1 VRCERRLRDVTLA
14 VRLKLLGGL
23 VLEGPEGRP
32 IHLSTRKAFLVL
44 AALALVG
51 DKGLRREALAELLWP
66 DRSEPQARSSLRQA
80 LTAIRAA
87 LGGDEAGLR
96 LTADAE
102 TVRLAGPVEHVDA
115 RAFDRLADS
124 VVLGEQVQACGLFG
138 GDLLE
143 GVALDQPADRWFGGY
158 AAAFQRRALALCE
171 GLSRRAADDDTAARA
186 CEALAH
192 RLLDRDPAAEEAHR
206 ALMRIGLA
214 RGQRNAAR
222 RQLEQCRD
230 ALRRELDA
238 APEPATLALL
248 DESAVPAPPRT
259 LVAATPASAAE
270 SPASAD
276 RTASARRGASLVVMP
291 FDDLSAVGDSFFADG
306 IVEEITSALSRIR
319 ELFVI
324 ARQSAFTYKGRF
336 VDVREVGREL
346 GVRYV
351 VEGTVRRGG
360 DRVRISVH
368 LVDAETRSQLWSG
381 RYDGETGDIFALQ
394 DMIASQVA
402 GALHPSLRAFEI
414 ENARR
419 KAPDSL
425 EAYDLVLRAYPHF
438 WAHAKDDNRIAI
450 ALLDQALQRDPR
462 YGVALA
468 FKAWCHAQEASYVW
482 ADDPGGERA
491 LALRLADRAAAEV
504 DDHASA
510 LIAIGAAHGLTTT
523 NQDRAA
529 AYIERALAIDP
540 NNAWGW
546 TRLGWATALRRRP
559 DEALAHFERSLA
571 LSPFDPLAFNVHF
584 GMAMAWHIKGDYR
597 RATALVEK
605 GLRARPSAVW
615 AYRMLAA
622 FHANA
627 GNDAQAQEAMR
638 TFLSHFPH
646 ASISLLRAA
655 MPPSIIENNMDYFAG
670 LVRAGLPKK

>member
-1 VRCERRLRDVTLA
+1 MSSIGGAATVL

-23 VLEGPEGRP
+23 TLEDPNAGPVRLP
-32 IHLSTRKAFLVL
+32 TRKAALAL
-44 AALALVG
+44 AALALIG
-51 DKGLRREALAELLWP
+51 PKGLRRDALAELLWA

-80 LTAIRAA
+80 LTAIRTS
-87 LGGDEAGLR
+87 LGSGSDGLR
-96 LTADAE
+96 LGADAE
-102 TVRLAGPVEHVDA
+102 VVRLDGPTDLIDVRE
-115 RAFDRLADS
+115 FDRLADS
-124 VVLGEQVQACGLFG
+124 SVVAHQARACELYE

-143 GVALDQPADRWFGGY
+143 GVALDSPADRWFGGY
-158 AAAFQRRALALCE
+158 VGAFQRRALALSE
-171 GLSRRAADDDTAARA
+171 ALSEVADHDDARRA
-186 CEALAH
+186 CEGLAH

-206 ALMRIGLA
+206 ALIRIHLA
-214 RGQRNAAR
+214 RGQRNAAL
-222 RQLEQCRD
+222 RQLEQCRE

-238 APEPATLALL
+238 EPEPATLALL
-248 DESAVPAPPRT
+248 DERQEPRRAA
-259 LVAATPASAAE
+259 AATPPPPGTAE
-270 SPASAD
+270 RTVDRHASPA
-276 RTASARRGASLVVMP
+276 RPGPSLVVMP
-291 FDDLSAVGDSFFADG
+291 FDDLSAGDDGFFADG
-306 IVEEITSALSRIR
+306 VVEEITSALSRIR
-319 ELFVI
+319 EFFVI

-381 RYDGETGDIFALQ
+381 RFDGEAGDIFALQ
-394 DMIASQVA
+394 DTIASQVA
-402 GALHPSLRAFEI
+402 GALQPSLRASEI

-450 ALLDQALQRDPR
+450 DLLAQALERDPN

-468 FKAWCHAQEASYVW
+468 FKAWCHAQEATYLWSEHP
-482 ADDPGGERA
+482 ARERA
-491 LALRLADRAAAEV
+491 IALELADKAALNVENDAT
-504 DDHASA
+504 A
-510 LIAIGAAHGLTTT
+510 LIAIGAVHGMTTT
-523 NQDRAA
+523 DQDKAI
-529 AYIERALAIDP
+529 AYIERALSIDP

-546 TRLGWATALRRRP
+546 TRLGWATTLRGRP
-559 DEALAHFERSLA
+559 DEAMAYFERSLA

-584 GMAMAWHIKGDYR
+584 GMAMALGIKGEHR
-597 RATALVEK
+597 KGIVLVEK

-627 GNDAQAQEAMR
+627 GNQGQAQEAMR
-638 TFLSHFPH
+638 MVLAHYPH
-646 ASISLLRAA
+646 ATVAMLKAG
-655 MPPSIIENNMDYFAG
+655 MPPSIVEGDPSYFSG
-670 LVRAGLPKK
+670 LELAGLPAD

>member
-1 VRCERRLRDVTLA
+1 MA

-23 VLEGPEGRP
+23 ALEGPDGLPVRLP
-32 IHLSTRKAFLVL
+32 TRKSALLL

-51 DKGLRREALAELLWP
+51 DKGLRRDALAELLWP
-66 DRSEPQARSSLRQA
+66 DRSEPQARSSLRQS
-80 LTAIRAA
+80 LTAVRHA
-87 LGGDEAGLR
+87 LDDAGTDLHLEAEGD
-96 LTADAE
+96 
-102 TVRLAGPVEHVDA
+102 TVRLCGPDERIDV

-124 VVLGEQVQACGLFG
+124 ASAQDQARACGLYAG
-138 GDLLE
+138 EPME
-143 GVALDQPADRWFGGY
+143 GVALDPPADRWFGGY
-158 AAAFQRRALALCE
+158 AAAFQRRALALVE
-171 GLSRRAADDDTAARA
+171 ALSRKAGEGEAAQA

-206 ALMRIGLA
+206 ALIRIMLA
-214 RGQRNAAR
+214 RGQRNVAR
-222 RQLEQCRD
+222 RQLELCRE
-230 ALRRELDA
+230 ALHRELDA
-238 APEPATLALL
+238 EPEPATSALL
-248 DESAVPAPPRT
+248 DKQPQPREQPAPLPP
-259 LVAATPASAAE
+259 PAPAPAAE
-270 SPASAD
+270 RPQ
-276 RTASARRGASLVVMP
+276 RPGPSLVVMP
-291 FDDLSAVGDSFFADG
+291 FDDLSAGKEDYFADG

-381 RYDGETGDIFALQ
+381 RFDGEAGDIFALQ
-394 DMIASQVA
+394 DTIASQVA
-402 GALHPSLRAFEI
+402 GALHPSLRASEI

-438 WAHAKDDNRIAI
+438 WAHAKEDNRIAI
-450 ALLDQALQRDPR
+450 RLLGQALERSPR

-468 FKAWCHAQEASYVW
+468 FMAWCHAQEAAYVW
-482 ADDPGGERA
+482 ADDPVHERA
-491 LALRLADRAAAEV
+491 EALRYADLAAAEV
-504 DDHASA
+504 GDHATA
-510 LIAIGAAHGLTTT
+510 LIAIGAAHGMTTAD
-523 NQDRAA
+523 QDRAV

-546 TRLGWATALRRRP
+546 TRLGWATSLRRRP
-559 DEALAHFERSLA
+559 DEALGYFERSLA

-584 GMAMAWHIKGDYR
+584 GMAMAWGIKGEYR
-597 RATALVEK
+597 KSVAFVEK

-615 AYRMLAA
+615 AYRMLAS

-627 GNDAQAQEAMR
+627 GNDAQAREAMHI
-638 TFLSHFPH
+638 FLQHYPH
-646 ASISLLRAA
+646 ATVRLLKSA
-655 MPPSIIENNMDYFAG
+655 MPPSIIARDADYFAG
-670 LVRAGLPKK
+670 LVRAGLPER

>member
-1 VRCERRLRDVTLA
+1 MRLRLF
-14 VRLKLLGGL
+14 GGL
-23 VLEGPEGRP
+23 ALEAAGGRSLRLP
-32 IHLSTRKAFLVL
+32 TRKSALLL

-51 DKGLRREALAELLWP
+51 DKGLRRDALAELLWP

-80 LTAIRAA
+80 LTAIRH
-87 LGGDEAGLR
+87 LLEEGGGDLHLEGEADL
-96 LTADAE
+96 
-102 TVRLAGPVEHVDA
+102 VWLAGPAEQVDA

-124 VVLGEQVQACGLFG
+124 AAVDDQARACDLFT
-138 GDLLE
+138 GDLME
-143 GVALDQPADRWFGGY
+143 GIVLDPPADRWFGGY
-158 AAAFQRRALALCE
+158 AAAFQRRALALVE
-171 GLSRRAADDDTAARA
+171 ALSRKAGQGEAAQA

-206 ALMRIGLA
+206 ALIRIMLA

-222 RQLEQCRD
+222 RQLELCRE

-238 APEPATLALL
+238 EPEPATSALL
-248 DESAVPAPPRT
+248 DRQPQPREPAPPPPAPT
-259 LVAATPASAAE
+259 VAVERPQR
-270 SPASAD
+270 P
-276 RTASARRGASLVVMP
+276 GASLVVMP
-291 FDDLSAVGDSFFADG
+291 FDDLSAGEDDYFADG

-319 ELFVI
+319 EFFVI

-381 RYDGETGDIFALQ
+381 RFDGEAGDIFALQ
-394 DMIASQVA
+394 DTIASQVA
-402 GALHPSLRAFEI
+402 GALHPSLRASEI

-438 WAHAKDDNRIAI
+438 WAHAKEDNRIAI
-450 ALLDQALQRDPR
+450 RLLGQALERSPR

-468 FKAWCHAQEASYVW
+468 FMAWCHAQEAAYVW
-482 ADDPGGERA
+482 ADDPVHERA
-491 LALRLADRAAAEV
+491 EALRYADLAAAEV
-504 DDHASA
+504 GDHATA
-510 LIAIGAAHGLTTT
+510 LIAIGAAHGMTTAD
-523 NQDRAA
+523 QDRAV

-559 DEALAHFERSLA
+559 DEALGYFERSLA

-584 GMAMAWHIKGDYR
+584 GMAMAWGIKGEYR
-597 RATALVEK
+597 RSVAFVEK

-615 AYRMLAA
+615 AYRMLAS

-627 GNDAQAQEAMR
+627 GNDAQAREAMR
-638 TFLSHFPH
+638 IFLQHYPH
-646 ASISLLRAA
+646 ATVRLLKSA
-655 MPPSIIENNMDYFAG
+655 MPPSIIARDADYFAG
-670 LVRAGLPKK
+670 LVRAGLPEG

>member
-1 VRCERRLRDVTLA
+1 MREIRHVAAVMAMECGVA
-14 VRLKLLGGL
+14 VRLKLFGGL
-23 VLEGPEGRP
+23 ALEDSAGQPVR
-32 IHLSTRKAFLVL
+32 LATRKASLLL

-51 DKGLRREALAELLWP
+51 DKGMRRDALAELLWP

-80 LTAIRAA
+80 LTAIRGA
-87 LGGDEAGLR
+87 LSADEAGLR
-96 LTADAE
+96 IDADAE
-102 TVRLAGPVEHVDA
+102 TVRLHGPVGDVDA

-124 VVLGEQVQACGLFG
+124 AVPAEQAQACALFG
-138 GDLLE
+138 GELLE
-143 GVALDQPADRWFGGY
+143 GVALEPPADRWFGGY

-171 GLSRRAADDDTAARA
+171 ALSDRVGDDDAAARA
-186 CEALAH
+186 CEAVAH

-206 ALMRIGLA
+206 ALIRLHLA

-230 ALRRELDA
+230 ALRQELDV

-248 DESAVPAPPRT
+248 DETAAVAPPRR
-259 LVAATPASAAE
+259 AAPV
-270 SPASAD
+270 
-276 RTASARRGASLVVMP
+276 TAPPVERPGSARPGPSLVVMP
-291 FDDLSAVGDSFFADG
+291 FDDLSAGADGYFADG
-306 IVEEITSALSRIR
+306 IVEEITSALSRIK

-360 DRVRISVH
+360 ERVRISVH

-381 RYDGETGDIFALQ
+381 RYDCETGDIFALQ
-394 DMIASQVA
+394 DTIASQVA
-402 GALHPSLRAFEI
+402 GALHPSLRASEI

-419 KAPDSL
+419 KAPGSL

-468 FKAWCHAQEASYVW
+468 FKAWCHAQEAAYVW
-482 ADDPGGERA
+482 ADDPARERVLA
-491 LALRLADRAAAEV
+491 LALADEAAAEV
-504 DDHASA
+504 GDHATA
-510 LIAIGAAHGLTTT
+510 LIAIGAVHGMTTAD
-523 NQDRAA
+523 QDRAA

-546 TRLGWATALRRRP
+546 ARLGWATALRRRP
-559 DEALAHFERSLA
+559 DEAIAHFERSLG
-571 LSPFDPLAFNVHF
+571 LSPLDPLAFNVHF
-584 GMAMAWHIKGDYR
+584 GMAMAWGIKGEYR
-597 RATALVEK
+597 KGIALVEK

-615 AYRMLAA
+615 AYRMLAS

-627 GNDAQAQEAMR
+627 GNDAPAREAMH
-638 TFLSHFPH
+638 TFLAHFPR
-646 ASISLLRAA
+646 ATAGLLRSA
-655 MPPSIIENNMDYFAG
+655 MPPSIIQHDMEYFAG
-670 LVRAGLPKK
+670 LVRAGLPEG